1 MAETPKC
8 TCCGAEATGE
18 KKRIIFSC
26 SGASNVGELSN
37 AASVKL
43 TKEGFGNKVCTASLA
58 IKTPSIMQKV
68 EDAGEIVVIDGCP
81 VSCAKRIADN
91 SGVKVDQYVIITELG
106 INKIGDMDILDE
118 DLEKTVSAVKEG
130 KSVCLDRK
138 REDHKGSGCNC
149 GCESK

>member
-1 MAETPKC
+1 MVETPKC
-8 TCCGAEATGE
+8 TCGGPEIAGE

-37 AASVKL
+37 AAAVEL

-58 IKTPSIMQKV
+58 IKTPAIMEKV
-68 EDAGEIVVIDGCP
+68 KDADEIVVIDGCP

-91 SGVKVDQYVIITELG
+91 AGAKVDQYVIITELG
-106 INKIGDMDILDE
+106 IKKIGDMDIVDK
-118 DLEKTVSAVKEG
+118 DLKTTISAVKDG
-130 KSVCLDRK
+130 KCVCMDRK
-138 REDHKGSGCNC
+138 RENHQNSGCSC